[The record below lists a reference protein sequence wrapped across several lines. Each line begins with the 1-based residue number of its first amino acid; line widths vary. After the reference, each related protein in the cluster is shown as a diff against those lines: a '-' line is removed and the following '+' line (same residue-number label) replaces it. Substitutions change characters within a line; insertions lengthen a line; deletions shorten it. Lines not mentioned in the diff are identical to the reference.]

1 MGRINILQAEVF
13 NKIAAGEVVEK
24 PASIVKEFIENSID
38 ASSTDILIEI
48 EGGGI
53 DKIKVVDNGIGIHP
67 DDVKSAFLPHATS
80 KIKTTEDLSN
90 ILTLGFRGEALA
102 SIASVSKLKM
112 QTKQEGFETGKVI
125 EIEGGIIK
133 NFADCS
139 VNNGTIVEVND
150 LFYNIP
156 ARRKFLRKPKTEES
170 EITNLITR
178 YILANPTIKFTYIV
192 DGVVIY
198 KTNGISLNDAIYLV
212 YKKEFLDNLLKLDY
226 SCDNIKI
233 NGYVSK
239 PSYTKSNRTYQTLII
254 NGRYVI
260 NSLIS
265 SAIQNAYANQL
276 MKGQFPAYILNLTI
290 PNNSLDVNVHPNKL
304 DVKFENSQKIF
315 GYFYSAV
322 TKALMGFSEVKQ
334 INDGIDFTQDKIKIL
349 QNLNKVSA
357 GKSFIETQNA
367 ELEQKKADIKN
378 AYKNLVS
385 EKNVFNDTPILTQTL
400 NNQLTSLEKSYE
412 NVVETNIKANESF
425 NINLESKDNQNITT
439 KQQIFENVNNLDYKI
454 IGTFLNT
461 YILIEMD
468 NSLFVFDQH
477 ACHER
482 INYDK
487 LITQLN
493 NKEIVSQPLLLPY
506 VLNTN
511 SLEGEFLEN
520 KIEVLKSLGFEIGL
534 FGQNCYKVSS
544 VPQILY
550 SISLKEFFNEIFAD
564 LLTLKKLTSADV
576 LKEHICQKACK
587 ASVRAGDKLS
597 EKDIE
602 ILLNTMKENNM
613 ILACPH
619 GRPAVIQITQNELE
633 KWFKRKV

>member
-613 ILACPH
+613 TLACPH